1 MAINPPFIFHL
12 FAKLVHKGS
21 ISLCIGAFDETM
33 AWVAHGSQEGKTVKI
48 TLSSKRDLWKM
59 TFRPEL
65 AIPEAYMEGRLGLV
79 DTSIDDFIVF
89 LFTNKQAFLTTNFG
103 RFCHHVKQIKATLKR
118 VISRGAARRN
128 VAHHYDLKDELYALF
143 LDDRRQYSCGYF
155 TSPDD
160 DIHKAQIQKIARI
173 AAKLKLKNGAQI
185 LDIGCGWGELSYAL
199 STLER
204 DITTHGITLSENQW
218 HYASQQVAARAP
230 SHVKFRLQDYR
241 DEYLHYDH
249 IVSVGMIEHVGLKA
263 LSGYVKVISRCLN
276 DNGTALLHFIGK
288 RRANKDLSPFINK
301 YIFPGG
307 YIPTLADI
315 SSAIA
320 KTDLHITDVE
330 CWHTHYAQTLR
341 EWRTRCEQHKQAIIT
356 DFDERFWRMWLFY
369 LVSCEYFFRLDEG
382 VVYQIQ
388 LAKRRDVKPSTRY
401 YIAAKE
407 KKYAKILWQQ
417 NKIFGNQPP
426 SKT

>member
-12 FAKLVHKGS
+12 FAKLVHKGT
-21 ISLCIGAFDETM
+21 ISLCIGSFDERM

-65 AIPEAYMEGRLGLV
+65 AIPEAYMEGRLRLV
-79 DTSIDDFIVF
+79 DTSIDDFVVF
-89 LFTNKQAFLTTNFG
+89 LFANKQAFLTTNFG
-103 RFCHHVKQIKATLKR
+103 RFCHHVIQIKATLE
-118 VISRGAARRN
+118 
-128 VAHHYDLKDELYALF
+128 D
-143 LDDRRQYSCGYF
+143 
-155 TSPDD
+155 
-160 DIHKAQIQKIARI
+160 
-173 AAKLKLKNGAQI
+173 
-185 LDIGCGWGELSYAL
+185 
-199 STLER
+199 

-241 DEYLHYDH
+241 DENLHYDH

-341 EWRTRCEQHKQAIIT
+341 AWRTRCEQHKQAIIT

-369 LVSCEYFFRLDEG
+369 LV
-382 VVYQIQ
+382 
-388 LAKRRDVKPSTRY
+388 
-401 YIAAKE
+401 
-407 KKYAKILWQQ
+407 
-417 NKIFGNQPP
+417 
-426 SKT
+426 